1 VISDATACAEVLL
14 DLPART
20 VDRRLTYRIP
30 PALGD
35 AVGIGSRV
43 VVPLGART
51 ARGFVIAV
59 SPSEPD
65 AGRVLREVLSVVDHK
80 PLFSPKMLGL
90 AHWIAEH
97 TVSTLLEAVH
107 CLAPAEAF
115 RRSTPR
121 RVSRPVAAL
130 GAGRVGRP
138 GPQQARILEALRVKG
153 EVPVDDLL
161 RAGGRTA
168 LRRLVTQG
176 AVFVKEAPPEPWPAE
191 VRRGEPSLP
200 GRSPGDGDG
209 TPILIWG
216 DAGARRA
223 WVLAQAR
230 AAADRGGGALI
241 IVPEIALVSSYMRSL
256 SPAFGRA
263 VMPFHSAM
271 TARERQAAWE
281 RCSSQDG
288 GIVVGTRS
296 ALFVPLQGVR
306 LIVVDDEQDPAYQSD
321 SAPRYHAR
329 DVARRRAALEGA
341 RLALGSLAPSVETY
355 AEVAAGR
362 MACVR
367 LPATLPRARVALVD
381 LREERAR
388 GHLGLLTPP
397 LVAAIRRHL
406 RAGGRVA
413 LFVNRAGYTR
423 ALLCEECGSAVRC
436 PRCDV
441 AMPYD
446 RERRTVSCRIC
457 AHTSPAPGTCPRC
470 GGVRLRGIGPG
481 TERVAEVVRRVFPAL
496 RIARLDR
503 ETGAEFDRIA
513 QEFATGRLRLIVGT
527 QMLLRAGEL
536 RPTLVGVVDAD
547 FALHLPDFRG
557 GERTLQRLRAVA
569 GMATG
574 GPRPETV
581 LQTRMPDHPAVRALA
596 TDDDDAAYRGE
607 LETRRELG
615 FPPYAALA
623 RVIATAAS
631 PEAAA
636 ALASKLAAS
645 ARAAGVEV
653 LGPALVFSGSGRAA
667 FRQQCLLRAADW
679 AVVRAAARA
688 ALDMPAGK
696 GARIT
701 VEVDPQEFQ

>member
-1 VISDATACAEVLL
+1 MISDAAACAEVLL

-30 PALGD
+30 PGLGD
-35 AVGIGSRV
+35 AVRIGSRV

-59 SPSEPD
+59 SPTAPD
-65 AGRVLREVLSVVDHK
+65 AGRALRDVLSVVDAE
-80 PLFSPKMLGL
+80 PLFSTQMLSL
-90 AHWIAEH
+90 ARWIADH

-107 CLAPAEAF
+107 CLAPAEVF
-115 RRSTPR
+115 RRRTPR
-121 RVSRPVAAL
+121 RFRRPVAAL
-130 GAGRVGRP
+130 GAGQVGRP
-138 GPQQARILEALRVKG
+138 GPQQARILEALRAKG

-161 RAGGRTA
+161 RAGGRPA
-168 LRRLVTQG
+168 LRRLIVQG
-176 AVFVKEAPPEPWPAE
+176 AVLVKEAPPEPPPAE
-191 VRRGEPSLP
+191 RRPGEPTVP
-200 GRSPGDGDG
+200 APSPEHGAR
-209 TPILIWG
+209 ILIWG

-230 AAADRGGGALI
+230 AAVDRGGGALV
-241 IVPEIALVSSYMRSL
+241 IVPEIALVSSYVRSL
-256 SPAFGRA
+256 TPAFGQA

-271 TARERQAAWE
+271 TVRERQEVWE
-281 RCSSQDG
+281 RCSSQG
-288 GIVVGTRS
+288 GRIVVGTRS
-296 ALFVPLQGVR
+296 ALFVPLRDVR
-306 LIVVDDEQDPAYQSD
+306 LIVVDEEQDPAFQPD
-321 SAPRYHAR
+321 AAPRYHVR
-329 DVARRRAALEGA
+329 DVARHRAALEGA
-341 RLALGSLAPSVETY
+341 RLALGALAPSVETY
-355 AEVAAGR
+355 AEVVAGR

-367 LPATLPRARVALVD
+367 VPATQPRARVTLVD

-388 GHLGLLTPP
+388 GHLGLLTSP

-457 AHTSPAPGTCPRC
+457 ARTSPAPVTCPRC

-481 TERVAEVVRRVFPAL
+481 TERVAEVVRKVFPSW

-513 QEFATGRLRLIVGT
+513 REFAAGRLRLIVGT

-536 RPTLVGVVDAD
+536 RPTLVGVIDAD

-569 GMATG
+569 AMATG
-574 GPRPETV
+574 GPRSEAV

-596 TDDDDAAYRGE
+596 TDDDEAAYRLE

-615 FPPYAALA
+615 FPPYTALA
-623 RVIATAAS
+623 RVIATAATR
-631 PEAAA
+631 EAAA
-636 ALASKLAAS
+636 GLASKLAAC

-653 LGPALVFSGSGRAA
+653 LGPAFLSNGSGRAA
-667 FRQQCLLRAADW
+667 FRQQCLLRATDRA
-679 AVVRAAARA
+679 AVCAAARA
-688 ALDMPAGK
+688 VLGVPAGK

-701 VEVDPQEFQ
+701 VEVDPQEFH